1 MSKLF
6 SPKALG
12 PLRLENALVV
22 SPMCQYKAK
31 DGLPG
36 AWHLAHLGAMAL
48 SGAGLVILEATGIT
62 PNGRISPACLGIYT
76 DEQQEALARL
86 VTYMRELRDLSIGIQ
101 LSHAGRKSSVQPFD
115 GGGYVTPAEGGWE
128 LIGPS
133 AVVYRETAPA
143 ARALSEAEI
152 SEYVGHFGDA
162 AARARAAGF
171 DMVEIHAAHGYLL
184 SSFLSPLANKRED
197 GYGGDLAG
205 RARFLLEVADAVR
218 ARVGDMPVGVRLSA
232 TDHMG
237 DEGIT
242 LAETA
247 IVAGWL
253 KERGVAYVACSSG
266 GNSLDQK
273 LPQVEAAYQAP
284 YAEFVRRQSGIETIA
299 VGMFNNAQDAENA
312 LQRGQCDFVAVGRNA
327 LDSPRFGLHWQNAL
341 DNDAIYPKSY
351 WRIAPDFWRG
361 YRPNHPEYS
370 HERRAALSRDSGL
383 NEANARLT

>member
-6 SPKALG
+6 SAKTLG
-12 PLRLENALVV
+12 SLQLENALVV
-22 SPMCQYKAK
+22 SPMCQYRAQN
-31 DGLPG
+31 GLPG
-36 AWHLAHLGAMAL
+36 SWHLAHLGAMAL
-48 SGAGLVILEATGIT
+48 SGAGLVILEATGVT
-62 PNGRISPACLGIYT
+62 SNGRISPACLGIYT
-76 DEQQEALARL
+76 DEQQEALAGL
-86 VTYMRELRDLSIGIQ
+86 VAYMRDLRDVRIGIQ

-115 GGGYVTPAEGGWE
+115 GGGYVTPDEGGWE
-128 LIGPS
+128 LVGPS
-133 AVVYRETAPA
+133 AVVYRETAPV
-143 ARALSEAEI
+143 ARALGEAEI
-152 SEYVGHFGDA
+152 REYVGSFGDA
-162 AARARAAGF
+162 AARAKEAGF

-184 SSFLSPLANKRED
+184 SSFLSPLANARED

-205 RARFLLEVADAVR
+205 RARFLLEVIDEVR

-253 KERGVAYVACSSG
+253 KARGVAYVSASSG
-266 GNSLDQK
+266 GNSLNQK
-273 LPQVEAAYQAP
+273 IPPVEAAYQAP
-284 YAEFVRRQSGIETIA
+284 YAEYIRARSGIETMA
-299 VGMFNNAQDAENA
+299 VGMFNNATDAENA

-327 LDSPRFGLHWQNAL
+327 LDDPRFGLHWQNCL
-341 DNDAIYPKSY
+341 DNDADYPKPY

-361 YRPNHPEYS
+361 YRSNHPDYK
-370 HERRAALSRDSGL
+370 HERRGALLRDSGL